1 MIKRFKLVVLSVAVG
16 AILTSA
22 QATTYNGDLIVGFT
36 TQSGND
42 VIYDLG
48 AASSLTNN
56 QTWNLSSLLSGYNL
70 NNVYWGVIGDKNI
83 SGTRYVWSTT
93 DGTTTPNT
101 VNNTSAWNKMDTAIS
116 TIYQNFG
123 TAGAGQSLSIVSTD
137 DNSWN
142 QQTINGGGTQQY
154 ITVAGGISPN
164 VVGLASDSFYSMV
177 ANGSDPTLVGSFT
190 LAANGVVTFNT
201 GSTPPPVAG
210 FTGTPT
216 TGFTPL
222 QVVFTN
228 TSTGS
233 ITNWLWNFGD
243 GHSITNS
250 AASNVTN
257 TYAVGSYTVTLI
269 VTGAGGASTNVQTSY
284 IAASPVP
291 TIGNVTLPGGQLVFS
306 GTNCPAGVQYRI
318 LTSTNVALPL
328 SSWTPVV
335 TNTFPGNGSYSYT
348 NSTGKS
354 AAFFRLV
361 SP

>member
-1 MIKRFKLVVLSVAVG
+1 MIKRFKSVLVAIAVG
-16 AILTSA
+16 VVLTSA
-22 QATTYNGDLIVGFT
+22 QAATYNGDLLIGFT

-48 AASSLTNN
+48 AESSLVNGE
-56 QTWNLSSLLSGYNL
+56 TWNLSSLLSGYNL
-70 NNVYWGVIGDKNI
+70 NNVNWGVIGDKNI
-83 SGTRYVWSTT
+83 SGVRYVWSTT
-93 DGTTTPNT
+93 SGFTPDPVAGTAAWTKINT
-101 VNNTSAWNKMDTAIS
+101 GIGS
-116 TIYQNFG
+116 IYQNFG
-123 TAGAGQSLSIVSTD
+123 TAGAGQSLSIASTD

-142 QQTINGGGTQQY
+142 MQTINGGLGAQFINAY
-154 ITVAGGISPN
+154 GNPN
-164 VVGLASDSFYSMV
+164 VVGPTTDSLYSMI
-177 ANGSDPTLVGSFT
+177 ADGSNPTLVGSFT

-222 QVVFTN
+222 QVAFTDA
-228 TSTGS
+228 STGS

-243 GHSITNS
+243 GHSMTNS
-250 AASNVTN
+250 TASNVTN

-269 VTGAGGASTNVQTSY
+269 VTGSGGASTNVQTSY